1 VGGWNSGTSYLP
13 SVGSV
18 MILMALIIAGFCG
31 AIHFDDYR
39 DKRHAEKWQ
48 RLLDTEH
55 NGNLNPYDYELES
68 N

>member
-1 VGGWNSGTSYLP
+1 
-13 SVGSV
+13 

>member
-1 VGGWNSGTSYLP
+1 MGYL
-13 SVGSV
+13 
-18 MILMALIIAGFCG
+18 MIITFIIIMSFCA